1 MNNVTII
8 PGGFTIMK
16 RALVFLTAAALIAAL
31 SFASGPQ
38 EKKPASKYDAYC
50 GEYQFDLTSLGA
62 GTITAKVYVENDA
75 LFIWASTSDS
85 QDQLSPVENEP
96 AKFFIDDPDEGHWDF
111 EFLKDDKGK
120 FSKCRIINTGMGVDT
135 VGEKIG
141 G

>member
-1 MNNVTII
+1 MNSVTII

-16 RALVFLTAAALIAAL
+16 RALVFLAAAALIAAL

-50 GEYQFDLTSLGA
+50 GQYQFDLSAYGA
-62 GTITAKVYVENDA
+62 GTITAKIYVENEEIFVLADM
-75 LFIWASTSDS
+75 D
-85 QDQLSPVENEP
+85 DGPDKMSPVESSET
-96 AKFFIDDPDEGHWDF
+96 KFFLDDPDEGHWDF

-135 VGEKIG
+135 VGEKIDG
-141 G
+141 